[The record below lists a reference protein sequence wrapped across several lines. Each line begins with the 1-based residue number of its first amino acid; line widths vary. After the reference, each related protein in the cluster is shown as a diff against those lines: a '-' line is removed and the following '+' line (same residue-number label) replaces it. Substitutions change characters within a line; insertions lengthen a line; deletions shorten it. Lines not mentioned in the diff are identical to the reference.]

1 MVENSRLVNMRP
13 TSRWPRVL
21 LVLVVAALL
30 ATMTGCGSTGSDP
43 AESPAADSTS
53 GGFPSATASP
63 APGLPVMELAGE
75 PVVTCREPLGWP
87 VSAMPDGVPGPI
99 EDGELRDIFAGA
111 LDGPAGMEFEHVL
124 TDGVDSDYRFLA
136 STDDLVV
143 LGLGAWTTSGPVRGA
158 AWTATLELDGG
169 EWDFLGFGDCQLERQ
184 YAEGHARVDVA
195 TAERSGPHRLRLG
208 IVEQDCTSGRDPL
221 PYLHEPAVVESEEA
235 VTVYFS
241 SEPVRGGAS
250 CQGNPEASYTLELD
264 EPLGDR
270 VLLDGSTYPLRQVRL
285 TR

>member
-184 YAEGHARVDVA
+184 YAEAM
-195 TAERSGPHRLRLG
+195 LG
-208 IVEQDCTSGRDPL
+208 STSPL
-221 PYLHEPAVVESEEA
+221 PS
-235 VTVYFS
+235 
-241 SEPVRGGAS
+241 
-250 CQGNPEASYTLELD
+250 
-264 EPLGDR
+264 DR
-270 VLLDGSTYPLRQVRL
+270 VRAGSDSASSSRTAPAAATRSPTYTSRQWSRVRK
-285 TR
+285 R